1 MRFERSILFLLGA
14 GVLMASRPA
23 VSADLTCSS
32 SATLEALVTC
42 IRDQMPGRDSGI
54 FVTPTSTQLTAWR
67 SVVRT
72 MMGGSCKFV
81 LPSSL
86 SSSTRIRLLRD
97 ANNGRRYCVLMEVG
111 DRNSDGT
118 VDLGLGTFIV
128 DAAAER
134 ELAHSAP
141 HATADL
147 ETEIQAV
154 SVFKATRSRSFLMAG
169 AHRDASFTDSVCQR
183 STMVSDVAHNVT
195 NAFHAT
201 YLELAAFYGSRPWWG
216 IQWHGMA
223 RDTCAEDVFASHG
236 MDVAPVS
243 GDKILELKR
252 NLLAERPTWR
262 VGVPGSS
269 DCSLNA
275 TTNVQGRLL
284 NFVSASQVC
293 GRAATSY
300 SGRFVHIEQDPAFR
314 LADTWINAVK
324 TTWP

>member
-1 MRFERSILFLLGA
+1 MRFEQSIWCMLGA

-23 VSADLTCSS
+23 ASAELTCSS

-54 FVTPTSTQLTAWR
+54 FVAPSSTQMTAWR
-67 SVVRT
+67 SVVRA
-72 MMGGSCKFV
+72 MMGGSCNLL

-86 SSSTRIRLLRD
+86 SSARIRLLRD
-97 ANNGRRYCVLMEVG
+97 AGNGRRYCVLMEVA
-111 DRNSDGT
+111 DRNSDGI

-134 ELAHSAP
+134 ELSHSAP

-147 ETEIQAV
+147 ETEIQAI
-154 SVFKATRSRSFLMAG
+154 SIFKATRSRSFLMAG
-169 AHRDASFTDSVCQR
+169 AHRDASFDDSVCQ
-183 STMVSDVAHNVT
+183 SSYLASDVAHDVT

-201 YLELAAFYGSRPWWG
+201 FQELAAFYGSRPWWA
-216 IQWHGMA
+216 IEWHGMA

-236 MDVAPVS
+236 MDVAPAR
-243 GDKILELKR
+243 GDKIVELTR
-252 NLLAERPTWR
+252 NLLARKPTWR

-284 NFVSASQVC
+284 NGVPTSQVC
-293 GRAATSY
+293 GRAAASY
-300 SGRFVHIEQDPAFR
+300 SGRFLHIEQDPAFR
-314 LADTWINAVK
+314 DARDWIDAVMDTWR
-324 TTWP
+324 

>member
-1 MRFERSILFLLGA
+1 MRLERSILFLLGA
-14 GVLMASRPA
+14 GVFMASRPA

-54 FVTPTSTQLTAWR
+54 FVAPTSTQLTAWR
-67 SVVRT
+67 SVVRA
-72 MMGGSCKFV
+72 MMGGSCNIL

-86 SSSTRIRLLRD
+86 SSFARVRLLRD
-97 ANNGRRYCVLMEVG
+97 VGNGRSYCALMEVA
-111 DRNSDGT
+111 DRNSDGI

-134 ELAHSAP
+134 ELVHSAP

-147 ETEIQAV
+147 ETESQAI
-154 SVFKATRSRSFLMAG
+154 SIFKATRSRSFLMAG
-169 AHRDASFTDSVCQR
+169 AHRDASFNDSTCQS
-183 STMVSDVAHNVT
+183 STMSSDVAHNVT

-201 YLELAAFYGSRPWWG
+201 YLELAAFYGSRSWWA

-223 RDTCAEDVFASHG
+223 RDTCEEDVFMSHG

-243 GDKILELKR
+243 GDKISELTR
-252 NLLAERPTWR
+252 NILAYKPTWR
-262 VGVPGSS
+262 VGVPGRS

-284 NFVSASQVC
+284 NGVLASQVC
-293 GRAATSY
+293 GRSAASY

-314 LADTWINAVK
+314 VPNDWIDAVRA
-324 TTWP
+324 TWP